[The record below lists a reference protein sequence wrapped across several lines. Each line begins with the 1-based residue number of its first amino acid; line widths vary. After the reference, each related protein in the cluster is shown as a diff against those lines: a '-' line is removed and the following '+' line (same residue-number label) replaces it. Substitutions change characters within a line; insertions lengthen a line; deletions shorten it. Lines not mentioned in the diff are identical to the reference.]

1 MRLFCLQWVLR
12 TEQGPQP
19 FMIKGDERWQHV
31 ILQGSERLRR
41 QTELALALVGQGCS
55 GIDCALECLQH
66 RTERFVDQAGDKSR
80 FESGSNNRSSSKN
93 PKGISW

>member
-31 ILQGSERLRR
+31 ILQGSERLRG
-41 QTELALALVGQGCS
+41 QTELALALVGQWCS
-55 GIDCALECLQH
+55 GVGCILQGFQH
-66 RTERFVDQAGDKSR
+66 RTERFVDEAGDKIGL
-80 FESGSNNRSSSKN
+80 ESGSNN
-93 PKGISW
+93 